1 MTTAA
6 KIKHVC
12 SIYDLRQNGLLD
24 LFYVPDVLYAL
35 GMEPSRNICERIGQS
50 GNEGER
56 YISHDLATRIILA
69 IMKPQ
74 PDKSV
79 DQEPEKFENTH
90 INKPSPSLT
99 SFSFDE
105 DEYRDRML
113 DETYRP
119 QSSTLTKPPNDKKD
133 RTMQKGANKLK
144 IENHVS
150 KLKMDKF
157 GSQWNFERNPNRLPP
172 HITQTSSPLRG
183 KGKPRW
189 TTAQRDRKKL
199 ESKYKDLNI
208 REHHKSKY
216 ATPQ

>member
-50 GNEGER
+50 ENEGER

-74 PDKSV
+74 PDKPV
-79 DQEPEKFENTH
+79 DQEPEKFENTR

-99 SFSFDE
+99 SSSFDE
-105 DEYRDRML
+105 DEYRDTML

-119 QSSTLTKPPNDKKD
+119 QTSTLTKPPKDKKN
-133 RTMQKGANKLK
+133 RTMQKGVNKLK
-144 IENHVS
+144 IENYVS

-157 GSQWNFERNPNRLPP
+157 GFQWNFETNTNKLPP
-172 HITQTSSPLRG
+172 HITQTSSPLRE
-183 KGKPRW
+183 KGKVRW
-189 TTAQRDRKKL
+189 AAAQRDRKKL

-208 REHHKSKY
+208 RKHHKSK
-216 ATPQ
+216 